1 MHTRKFF
8 VLLAC
13 SLILAIS
20 LPTQTISSVSSAP
33 ASEVI
38 EFIEHTID
46 SDFENAQLAY
56 TADLDGDQDMDVFG
70 ANYSQV
76 AWWENDNKQSFT
88 RHIISTGWNDVH
100 ALQAA
105 DLDGDN
111 DIDILGAVYWDA
123 GILWWENDGSGT
135 FTEYWVDENFNWAFS
150 VFAVDLDDDGD
161 VDVLG
166 ASMDSSNV
174 IWWENDGNESF
185 SKHVVDDNFENA
197 TSVFAVDVDDD
208 NDMDIVAG
216 AWEDGVAWYDNDGSE
231 NFTRHNLTGSDGV
244 NSIFATHLDPDDDID
259 VLTALVDDQLDP
271 DDLAWWENDGSE
283 GFSQHTIPADVE
295 VVYASDLD
303 GDGDVDIQGAGTSVA
318 WWQNNGS
325 ADFTRHVID
334 YGDASSIY
342 TSDMD
347 GDEDL
352 DVLTAGGAVTWW
364 EHVGYK
370 LVFLPLALSVD
381 EPPTTA
387 PVIDP
392 IANSDGDSNYTVS
405 WNTVERASSYDLEED
420 SDAAFSSA
428 SLAYSGADTS
438 KSISGKGL
446 GTYYYRVRASGG
458 LGSSD
463 WSNTESVDVTI
474 APTPVPGPDPGMWS
488 GITDQGLAMEFG
500 VSGSKTRVYALT
512 INYWVTCSTGIMVK
526 TKTFDETVDIINDSF
541 EFDADGDPTVKGHF
555 TSNSH
560 ANGTWSSS
568 FFMVGPGTCQG
579 SGTWS
584 GDGP

>member
-1 MHTRKFF
+1 MD
-8 VLLAC
+8 
-13 SLILAIS
+13 
-20 LPTQTISSVSSAP
+20 SS
-33 ASEVI
+33 
-38 EFIEHTID
+38 
-46 SDFENAQLAY
+46 
-56 TADLDGDQDMDVFG
+56 DV
-70 ANYSQV
+70 N
-76 AWWENDNKQSFT
+76 
-88 RHIISTGWNDVH
+88 
-100 ALQAA
+100 
-105 DLDGDN
+105 
-111 DIDILGAVYWDA
+111 
-123 GILWWENDGSGT
+123 WWENDGK
-135 FTEYWVDENFNWAFS
+135 
-150 VFAVDLDDDGD
+150 
-161 VDVLG
+161 
-166 ASMDSSNV
+166 
-174 IWWENDGNESF
+174 ESF
-185 SKHVVDDNFENA
+185 TKHVIDDYFEAA
-197 TSVFAVDVDDD
+197 TSIYAVDVDDD
-208 NDMDIVAG
+208 DDIDIVAG
-216 AWEDGVAWYDNDGSE
+216 AWEGGAAWYENDGNE
-231 NFTRHNLTGSDGV
+231 NFTRHNLSGNDYV
-244 NSIFATHLDPDDDID
+244 NSIFATDLDTDGDID
-259 VLTALVDDQLDP
+259 VLAALVDDQLDP

-303 GDGDVDIQGAGTSVA
+303 GDGDVDIQGAGTSLA

-392 IANSDGDSNYTVS
+392 IANSDGDGNYTVS
-405 WNTVERASSYDLEED
+405 WNMVERASSYTLEED

-438 KSISGKGL
+438 QSIRGKGQ

-463 WSNTESVDVTI
+463 WSNTESVDVTV

-512 INYWVTCSTGIMVK
+512 INYRVTCSTGIMVK

-584 GDGP
+584 ADGP